1 MTHPVFLLLTAAAVL
16 VALAFV
22 VVPLVGSRHRNLLA
36 GLIVLLPAST
46 LALYALIGT
55 PGGVDPDTGQT
66 GEIRT
71 AVTDLA
77 RRAMAEPD
85 NAENWARLGLAYKSL
100 EEFASAEHAFRRAL
114 YIDDGAPFLKAELG
128 ETLLYASGERQLPA
142 EARRLLEEA
151 ADGQN
156 QKALWLLGLDAF
168 QRERFERA
176 ESRFEALLAVLPP
189 QSEIRGTVNRYLAA
203 ARAGEPALPRDAAP
217 DESAGP
223 RLAVRIS
230 IADALAEELDG
241 SETVFLAV
249 RRSEGGPP
257 LAVRRL
263 SVADLPTE
271 LRISDADAMIQ
282 GAALS
287 SAESIVVVARVAF
300 TGEATPSEGDFEGR
314 SESLPVEPDM
324 TAEVQIDQIL

>member
-1 MTHPVFLLLTAAAVL
+1 LTQPAFLLATAAAVL
-16 VALAFV
+16 LALAFV
-22 VVPLVGSRHRNLLA
+22 VVPLVGSRHRSLLA
-36 GLIVLLPAST
+36 ALIVLLPAST

-77 RRAMAEPD
+77 RRAMGEPD
-85 NAENWARLGLAYKSL
+85 NAEHWARLGLAYKSL

-114 YIDDGAPFLKAELG
+114 YIEDSAPFLKAELG
-128 ETLLYASGERQLPA
+128 ETLLYASGERQLPP

-151 ADGQN
+151 ADAQN

-168 QRERFERA
+168 QQERFDQA
-176 ESRFEALLAVLPP
+176 EDRFEALLTILPP
-189 QSEIRGTVNRYLAA
+189 QSEIRGTVDRYLAA
-203 ARAGEPALPRDAAP
+203 ARAEESALPRNAAP
-217 DESAGP
+217 DDTPGP
-223 RLAVRIS
+223 RLDVRVS
-230 IADALAEELDG
+230 ITDALAEGLDG

-249 RRSEGGPP
+249 RRSGGGPP

-263 SVADLPTE
+263 RADELPAQVN
-271 LRISDADAMIQ
+271 ISDADAMIR
-282 GAALS
+282 GSGLS

-300 TGEATPSEGDFEGR
+300 SGQATPAEGDLEGR
-314 SESLPVEPDM
+314 SGILWVGPDM
-324 TAEVQIDQIL
+324 NVEVQIDQVL